1 MVRNDTSIDKGVE
14 HYVYLTPYVGLIQT
28 DINIISLKINNI
40 LAINLSEKL
49 LTWQ

>member
-14 HYVYLTPYVGLIQT
+14 HYVYLTPYVGLIQN
-28 DINIISLKINNI
+28 INIISLKINNI